1 MHPHTFHSLR
11 PVWYPPYLFTSR
23 TSESGDPFVIHSRNG
38 AVFGTAGLL
47 STLRKDPAVGASCA
61 IVHSAT
67 SSRRFMRRRII
78 NNINSGEDA

>member
-1 MHPHTFHSLR
+1 
-11 PVWYPPYLFTSR
+11 
-23 TSESGDPFVIHSRNG
+23 
-38 AVFGTAGLL
+38 
-47 STLRKDPAVGASCA
+47 VGASCA